1 MNINLTLLLDL
12 ITFFILL
19 VLLQK
24 FVYRPLLQLMDKR
37 RDSIEKNLLQI
48 QRLKEES
55 TQDREKAAQE
65 LQEAKE
71 SALRI
76 KDEAFVNAEEYREK
90 KRIESEKESKEERKK
105 AKEEISLLLE
115 KAKEQLQR
123 YSLDLSF
130 TIAEKILKEKINREE
145 HDKLLEDGL
154 KKLYD
159 KRDYNL

>member
-12 ITFFILL
+12 IGFLILL

-37 RDSIEKNLLQI
+37 RDSIEKDLCQT
-48 QRLKEES
+48 QQLKEES
-55 TQDREKAAQE
+55 TKDREKALQE
-65 LQEAKE
+65 LQEAKKA
-71 SALRI
+71 ALTI
-76 KDEAFVNAEEYREK
+76 KEEAFMSSEEYKEK
-90 KRIESEKESKEERKK
+90 KRIEAEKDAKQERKK
-105 AKEEISLLLE
+105 AKEEIELLLE
-115 KAKEQLQR
+115 KAKEELQQ

-130 TIAEKILKEKINREE
+130 TIAEKILKEKISKEK
-145 HDKLLEDGL
+145 HDKLLQEGL